1 MSKYSSS
8 LWLLEYFF
16 LKFFYFFHS
25 QMAWKLK
32 SSTDLQYGYCCSGR
46 KKTKK
51 SKLQPNGLKITNF
64 LKLNLKST
72 CSRQIFFGSSSLWLL
87 EYFFLQIKLFTISI
101 GKKLTFSVYM
111 SHNSV
116 KILQQP
122 FFYFFHSQMAWKLK
136 SSADLQYGY
145 CCSGRKNWKI
155 KIAAKWLEIYK
166 I

>member
-1 MSKYSSS
+1 MGTAV
-8 LWLLEYFF
+8 L
-16 LKFFYFFHS
+16 
-25 QMAWKLK
+25 
-32 SSTDLQYGYCCSGR
+32 G

-122 FFYFFHSQMAWKLK
+122 KAAGVFF
-136 SSADLQYGY
+136 
-145 CCSGRKNWKI
+145 
-155 KIAAKWLEIYK
+155 LEILLFFSQPNGLKAK
-166 I
+166 ILRGPAIWVLLFWEKKTKKS